1 MAKKVTIRKATVKDL
16 AAVVELWKEL
26 MDLHKA
32 MDPFFARRRG
42 GHKAFAE
49 YLRKD
54 YIGGDRRRAWVA
66 QAGQEIVGLCMAVIE
81 DYPPVLVL
89 KRYGNLEVLT
99 VAKNWRG
106 RGVGEKLL
114 RHALRWL
121 CKKGMSRVEV
131 RCSAANE
138 PAMEFY
144 TRTGFRPYLNTLF
157 LEPPESKV
165 K

>member
-1 MAKKVTIRKATVKDL
+1 
-16 AAVVELWKEL
+16 
-26 MDLHKA
+26 
-32 MDPFFARRRG
+32 
-42 GHKAFAE
+42 
-49 YLRKD
+49 
-54 YIGGDRRRAWVA
+54 
-66 QAGQEIVGLCMAVIE
+66 LCMAVIE

-121 CKKGMSRVEV
+121 CEKGMSRVEV

-138 PAMEFY
+138 PAMGFY
-144 TRTGFRPYLNTLF
+144 TRTGFRPYLKTLF
-157 LEPPESKV
+157 LELAESKV